1 MWMFLLFL
9 AAAPFWQEKGLAE
22 WSDIQIAQ
30 FLNDSPW
37 AHPVKTA
44 AGKVVGLPV
53 QAYLASSNLAEQ
65 AEKERTRRAA
75 LRHKTE
81 DTPLA
86 EEYRLW
92 FEDNRKEQVILAVRV
107 GNNTA
112 FSEESEVRRMQDD
125 TLMHSGNNKVKMS
138 SYFPPSSTDPFV
150 HFAFP
155 RSAIQPQEKF
165 LDFEVYLPG
174 IASPFRGVAFTVADL
189 LVDGK
194 PDY

>member
-1 MWMFLLFL
+1 MWMLLLLL
-9 AAAPFWQEKGLAE
+9 AAAPYWQEKAPAE

-37 AHPVKTA
+37 AHPAKPA
-44 AGKVVGLPV
+44 AGKVTGLPV
-53 QAYLASSNLAEQ
+53 QAYLASSKVAEQ
-65 AEKERTRRAA
+65 AEKERDRRAA
-75 LRHKTE
+75 LRRKTE
-81 DTPLA
+81 ETPLA

-92 FEDNRKEQVILAVRV
+92 FEDNRKERVILAVRV

-112 FSEESEVRRMQDD
+112 FSEEGEIRRMQED
-125 TLMHSGNNKVKMS
+125 TVMHSGNIKVKMS
-138 SYFPPSSTDPFV
+138 GYFPPTSSDPYI

-155 RSAIQPQEKF
+155 RSVIQPQEKF
-165 LDFEVYLPG
+165 LDFDVYLPG
-174 IASPFRGVAFTVADL
+174 TASPFRTVLFTVGDL